1 MKTIKN
7 TKSDF
12 KFTKIKRPKS
22 DIKLAMALLFPSI
35 FLVLLLVAY
44 PMLSNIQISF
54 FDQPV
59 NPRLSATFVGL
70 KNYTDIL
77 MDAEFFKSL
86 GVTLLY
92 MILAVSGSTALGLG
106 VAIFFNRPFKF
117 RKIARSLI
125 ILSYVTPSISL
136 VFAWKYM
143 FNNGYGV
150 VNYLGGDVLHLFD
163 KAPLWFDNPV
173 SSFVLVVLFAIWR
186 YFPYAF
192 ISFLAIL
199 QTIDSSLYEA
209 AEIDGASAWD
219 KFKIVTVPAIMPVLL
234 TVVTLRSIWLFY
246 MFTDVYLLT
255 NKVNILGIYLYE
267 TAFAFNDLGK
277 AASISVILF
286 IILSIVII
294 LARKRVKF

>member
-1 MKTIKN
+1 MKILKRE
-7 TKSDF
+7 KSDL
-12 KFTKIKRPKS
+12 
-22 DIKLAMALLFPSI
+22 KLAMILLFPSI

-44 PMLSNIQISF
+44 PMISNIQISF
-54 FDQPV
+54 FEQPV
-59 NPRLSATFVGL
+59 NPRLPATFVGL
-70 KNYTDIL
+70 ENYLDILTDI
-77 MDAEFFKSL
+77 EFFKSL
-86 GVTLLY
+86 GLTLLY
-92 MILAVSGSTALGLG
+92 TFLAVVGSTAFGLG

-117 RKIARSLI
+117 RKAARSLI

-150 VNYLGGDVLHLFD
+150 INFLGEEVLHLFD

-173 SSFVLVVLFAIWR
+173 SSFILVVLFAIWR

-199 QTIDSSLYEA
+199 QTIDTTLYEA
-209 AEIDGASAWD
+209 AEIDGASAWQ
-219 KFKIVTVPAIMPVLL
+219 KFKIVTLPAIMPVLV

-255 NKVNILGIYLYE
+255 NKVDILGIYLYE

-286 IILSIVII
+286 IILSIVIVVS
-294 LARKRVKF
+294 RKRVKF

>member
-1 MKTIKN
+1 MLPEQHQQGDTMKTIKRG
-7 TKSDF
+7 KSDL
-12 KFTKIKRPKS
+12 
-22 DIKLAMALLFPSI
+22 KLAMVLLFPSI

-54 FDQPV
+54 FDQPI

-70 KNYTDIL
+70 ENYIDIL
-77 MDAEFFKSL
+77 TDTEFFKSL
-86 GVTLLY
+86 GLTLLY
-92 MILAVSGSTALGLG
+92 VILAVAGSTALGLG

-117 RKIARSLI
+117 RKLSRSLI

-143 FNNGYGV
+143 FNNSYGV
-150 VNYLGGDVLHLFD
+150 VNFMGEEVFNLFD
-163 KAPLWFDNPV
+163 QAPLWFDNPV
-173 SSFVLVVLFAIWR
+173 SSFFLVVLFAIWR

-192 ISFLAIL
+192 IAFLAIL
-199 QTIDSSLYEA
+199 QTIDSTLYEA
-209 AEIDGASAWD
+209 AEIDGASAWG
-219 KFKIVTVPAIMPVLL
+219 KFKIVTLPAIMPVLV

-294 LARKRVKF
+294 ASRKRVKF